1 MNLHAISSIARSRRD
16 DLLREAAALRSVH
29 GTRHTHPL
37 RRLAA
42 RAAHATGRA
51 CFGLADAIGGEHGA
65 GARERV
71 L

>member
-16 DLLREAAALRSVH
+16 ELMREAAAVRSVQ
-29 GTRHTHPL
+29 GL
-37 RRLAA
+37 RRHYMLRRIAFRAA
-42 RAAHATGRA
+42 RATGRA
-51 CFGLADAIGGEHGA
+51 CFQLADVLAGERGT

>member
-16 DLLREAAALRSVH
+16 ELLREAAAIRSAQSPH
-29 GTRHTHPL
+29 RYHIL
-37 RRLAA
+37 RRIAFRAA
-42 RAAHATGRA
+42 RATGRA
-51 CFGLADAIGGEHGA
+51 CFLLADALAGERGT